1 MTDQITKNKKKILV
15 TDDDQE
21 IVEQIRHALF
31 LHLECTIHSVFNGKE
46 AIDRMEKEL
55 PYDLLILDILLP
67 KLNGVEVCQYMM
79 RNEKLKKI
87 PVLLIS
93 ILPLDST
100 AFQKSLKIYGEFRI
114 IRGVLQKPFA
124 NEALVAQVKDI
135 IGTSKKKYE

>member
-15 TDDDQE
+15 ADDDQE
-21 IVEQIRHALF
+21 IVNQIRHALF
-31 LHLECTIHSVFNGKE
+31 LHLECTIQGVFNGKE
-46 AIDRMEKEL
+46 AIDGMEKEIQ
-55 PYDLLILDILLP
+55 YDLLILDMLLP

-93 ILPLDST
+93 ILPLDSA
-100 AFQKSLKIYGEFRI
+100 AFQKSLKTYGEFRI

-124 NEALVAQVKDI
+124 NEALVAQVKKI
-135 IGTSKKKYE
+135 IGA